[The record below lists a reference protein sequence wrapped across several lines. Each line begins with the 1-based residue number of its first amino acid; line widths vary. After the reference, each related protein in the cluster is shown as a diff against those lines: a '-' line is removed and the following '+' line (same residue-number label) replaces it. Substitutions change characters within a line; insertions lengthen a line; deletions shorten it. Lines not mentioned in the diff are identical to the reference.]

1 MRKKGIVITAL
12 SILLT
17 CSFIY
22 TRYFI
27 NSNKISKLPKGTFLT
42 ESTSE
47 DGAYTIKIYLC
58 GGGATTDFAIR
69 GELITNNKIS
79 TSKNIYWEYHVSS
92 TDILWQDNDTVIIN
106 NKTLNL
112 PNDKYDW
119 REQ

>member
-47 DGAYTIKIYLC
+47 DGAYTIKTYLC